1 MTQATAPS
9 PQDPTEEGAAPEHLD
24 VLVVGAGIS
33 GVGAACRLTT
43 ESPGRTFAVL
53 ESRDAIGG
61 TWDLFRYPGVRSDS
75 DMYTLSYR
83 FRPWTGRKAIA
94 DGWSIRQY
102 VQDTAREYGI
112 TDRIRFHHRVVSA
125 EWSSDEA
132 RWTVTAERTD
142 TGGTVVLTCSWL
154 AVCAGYYR
162 YDEGYRPAFPGE
174 EDFAGTVVHP
184 QHWPEDLDHSGKRIV
199 VIGSGATAVTLV
211 PALART
217 AEHVT
222 MLQRTPSYIVSL
234 PEEDPLATRLR
245 RRLPATAAYPVVRA
259 KNLLMSTVMYQ
270 LSRRRPEVMKALV
283 RKGQVAL
290 LPAGYDVDT
299 HFTPPYEPWD
309 QRLCL
314 VPDGDLFTALSSG
327 RAAVVTDRIAR
338 FTEKG
343 ILLESGEELPADVV
357 VTATGLNVQPVGGMR
372 LTVDGEQVD
381 LSGTVSYKGMMLSGV
396 PNFDMVFGYTNASWT
411 LKADLVNRYMCR
423 VLNHMAA
430 HGYDVALPVAPP
442 EGPAAPFI
450 DLTSGYVQRGLA
462 GLPRQGARS
471 PWRLHQNYF
480 RDLRLLRLSRV
491 QDEGIRFSRR
501 AGTPAAGRR
510 ARAGAAA

>member
-1 MTQATAPS
+1 VP
-9 PQDPTEEGAAPEHLD
+9 PEHVD
-24 VLVVGAGIS
+24 VLIVGAGIS
-33 GVGAACRLTT
+33 GIGAACRLTT

-75 DMYTLSYR
+75 DMYTLGYR

-94 DGWSIRQY
+94 DGWSIRNY
-102 VQDTAREYGI
+102 VQDTAREFGI
-112 TDRIRFHHRVVSA
+112 TERIRFHHRVVSA
-125 EWSSDEA
+125 AWDSDEA

-142 TGGTVVLTCSWL
+142 GEQVQTVVLTCSWL

-162 YDEGYRPAFPGE
+162 YDEGFRPTFPGE
-174 EDFAGTVVHP
+174 EDFAGTLVHP
-184 QHWPEDLDHSGKRIV
+184 QHWPEDLDTRGKRVV

-211 PALART
+211 PALAGQ

-234 PEEDPLATRLR
+234 PEEDPLAAKLR
-245 RRLPATAAYPVVRA
+245 GRLPDEALYRVVRA
-259 KNLLMSTVMYQ
+259 KNLVMSTVMYQ

-299 HFTPPYEPWD
+299 HFAPPYEPWD

-327 RAAVVTDRIAR
+327 KASIVTDRIAR
-338 FTEKG
+338 FTAKG
-343 ILLESGEELPADVV
+343 VLLESGEELPADVV

-372 LTVDGEQVD
+372 LTVDGEDVD
-381 LSGTVSYKGMMLSGV
+381 LSRTVSYKGMMLSGV
-396 PNFDMVFGYTNASWT
+396 PNLDMVFGYTNASWT

-430 HGYDVALPVAPP
+430 RGYDTALPVAPP

-462 GLPRQGARS
+462 GLPKQGARS
-471 PWRLHQNYF
+471 PWKLHQNYF

-491 QDEGIRFSRR
+491 EDEGIRFSRR
-501 AGTPAAGRR
+501 ARSGRR
-510 ARAGAAA
+510 AAEPTTTAA

>member
-1 MTQATAPS
+1 MTQATTPS
-9 PQDPTEEGAAPEHLD
+9 TQDRSGGGTPPEHVD
-24 VLVVGAGIS
+24 VLIVGAGIS
-33 GVGAACRLTT
+33 GIGAACRLTT
-43 ESPGRTFAVL
+43 ESPGRSFAVL

-75 DMYTLSYR
+75 DMYTLGYR
-83 FRPWTGRKAIA
+83 FRPWTGEKAIA

-112 TDRIRFHHRVVSA
+112 TDKIRFHHRVVSA

-132 RWTVTAERTD
+132 RWTVTAEN
-142 TGGTVVLTCSWL
+142 TGTGATVVLTCSWL
-154 AVCAGYYR
+154 AVCAGYYD
-162 YDEGYRPAFPGE
+162 YDKGFRPDFPGE
-174 EDFAGTVVHP
+174 SDFTGQVIHP
-184 QHWPEDLDHSGKRIV
+184 QHWPEDLDYSGKRVV

-211 PALART
+211 PAMVDR

-222 MLQRTPSYIVSL
+222 MLQRTPSYIVAL
-234 PEEDPLATRLR
+234 PERDPLAERLSK
-245 RRLPATAAYPVVRA
+245 RLSATAAYPLVRA

-270 LSRRRPEVMKALV
+270 LSRRRPAVMKALV

-327 RAAVVTDRIAR
+327 KASVVTDRIAR

-343 ILLESGEELPADVV
+343 LLLESGEELPADIV
-357 VTATGLNVQPVGGMR
+357 VTATGLTVRPVGGMH
-372 LTVDGEQVD
+372 LVVDGEQVD

-396 PNFDMVFGYTNASWT
+396 PNLDMVFGYTNASWT

-430 HGYDVALPVAPP
+430 EGYDIALPVAPP

-462 GLPRQGARS
+462 GLPKQGARS

-480 RDLRLLRLSRV
+480 RDIRLLRFTRV

-501 AGTPAAGRR
+501 GEVRAGARR
-510 ARAGAAA
+510 PAGAAAA